1 MKKEKESNVD
11 EEFDLFL
18 QKFIDDALDDETCAD
33 EDCDDDDDEAAEPD
47 TSDDHEEPSSSR
59 LPFPPEMDSRVA
71 EVRMKTCLEEHHDM
85 EDVQSVDI
93 ELMSGQE
100 KRLCCNGSVSV
111 TIQMKPKTRVRLN
124 RFKCFVYHESFFPMC
139 ASTEK
144 TSVKRLRDR
153 RMTVELPCDHI
164 WVPGKYILYVNDTS
178 DESLMRID
186 FALDDT
192 MRLTTQPPQMLQ
204 SYCEE
209 HILVACIEG
218 VDNDWQP
225 VAEMPGL
232 TQFRKRVM
240 QSRQLVF
247 FNEFRK
253 ECGMGEMVSNLN
265 LLICTHNDD
274 INPELLRH
282 FLRTLSYEH
291 SFTYIDCSTLYDP
304 TSQYPYE
311 QLTRDLSNDGR
322 QVYCLSHL
330 GELLG
335 ANGKIIMR
343 RIMEKFRPSDT
354 TDNLW
359 LCGTRQEIDD
369 VLELYPSMK
378 PYFEA
383 GSYIEQERY
392 GAFDLVQAF
401 FRELARENLDPT
413 EELKDRLSRAV
424 IQGCKQGAVT
434 NWSLYDIRRFIAD
447 EVRPRYLRRAL
458 QLISNNEVTQF
469 SVEDV
474 PFERL
479 TDTASTYQE
488 SIRELYEMIGLDE
501 VKQGVSTMANQA
513 RLFLERRRRGLK
525 TDSQMVFHCVFTGN
539 PGTGK
544 TTVARKLG
552 RICHS
557 LGLLSKGEVI
567 AVDRTRI
574 VGQFIGQTE
583 DNMKVLLEEARG
595 NVLFIDE
602 AYSLCTGDSDKKD
615 FGHRVIESLLT
626 VLTRP
631 NPDMLIV
638 LAGYTK
644 EMDAML
650 DSNPGLRSRFP
661 YRYQFNDYDA
671 TQLMEIARHLLE
683 KEDYILTDEA
693 DAELRKDIEQTLKTK
708 LPEFGNARWIEQ
720 FVHNGIIPA
729 MANRVISAM
738 DVDLASAPV
747 ADFQRIEVSDV
758 TKAFERLKPQAASL
772 KPHHKVVSG
781 FSA

>member
-1 MKKEKESNVD
+1 MKKESKNNVD
-11 EEFDLFL
+11 DEFDLFM
-18 QKFIDDALDDETCAD
+18 KEYIDDVLDDETQD
-33 EDCDDDDDEAAEPD
+33 DGLDDDGLDTPDE
-47 TSDDHEEPSSSR
+47 HEEPDEPH

-71 EVRMKTCLEEHHDM
+71 DIRMKTCLEEHHDM
-85 EDVQSVDI
+85 DDVQSVSI
-93 ELMSGQE
+93 KLTPGTENS
-100 KRLCCNGSVSV
+100 LCNDVSV
-111 TIQMKPKTRVRLN
+111 TIQMKPKARVCLN
-124 RFKCFVYHESFFPMC
+124 RFRCFVYTDSLFPMC
-139 ASTEK
+139 TMTDE
-144 TSVKRLRDR
+144 TPVKRLRDR
-153 RMTVELPCDHI
+153 RMTVELLCDHI
-164 WVPGKYILYVNDTS
+164 WVPGKYILYVNDNTE
-178 DESLMRID
+178 ESLMRID
-186 FALDDT
+186 FTLDDT
-192 MRLTTQPPQMLQ
+192 MRLTVQPPQMLQ
-204 SYCEE
+204 PCCEE
-209 HILVACIEG
+209 HILVTCIEG
-218 VDNDWQP
+218 VDNDWQH

-232 TQFRKRVM
+232 AQFRKRVM
-240 QSRQLVF
+240 HSRQLVL

-253 ECGMGEMVSNLN
+253 ECGMGEMISNLN

-274 INPELLRH
+274 VTPELLRH
-282 FLRTLSYEH
+282 FLRMLSYEH
-291 SFTYIDCSTLYDP
+291 SLTHIDCSTLYDP

-311 QLTRDLSNDGR
+311 QLTNILSNDSR
-322 QVYCLSHL
+322 QVYCLTHL

-369 VLELYPSMK
+369 VLEQYPSLK

-383 GSYIEQERY
+383 GSYIEQEPY
-392 GAFDLVQAF
+392 SSFDLVETF
-401 FRELARENLDPT
+401 FRNLARENLYPT

-424 IQGCKQGAVT
+424 IQGCRQGAVT
-434 NWSLYDIRRFIAD
+434 NWSLFDVRRFIAD

-458 QLISNNEVTQF
+458 PLMSNNEVTQL

-488 SIRELYEMIGLDE
+488 SIRELNEMIGLDE
-501 VKQGVSTMANQA
+501 VKQGVTTMANQA

-525 TDSQMVFHCVFTGN
+525 TGSQMVFHSVFTGN

-552 RICHS
+552 KIYHS

-574 VGQFIGQTE
+574 VGQYIGQTE
-583 DNMKVLLEEARG
+583 DNMKVLLDEARG

-602 AYSLCTGDSDKKD
+602 AYNLCTGDTDKKD

-661 YRYQFNDYDA
+661 YRYQFDDYDA
-671 TQLMEIARHLLE
+671 AQLMEIARHLLE

-693 DAELRKDIEQTLKTK
+693 DAELRKAIEQTLKMK

-729 MANRVISAM
+729 MANRVVSAVN
-738 DVDLASAPV
+738 VDAASTPV
-747 ADFQRIEVSDV
+747 ADFQRIEASDV
-758 TKAFERLKPQAASL
+758 MSAFERLKPKTASL
-772 KPHHKVVSG
+772 KPHRKVVSG

>member
-1 MKKEKESNVD
+1 MKKEKESHVD

-33 EDCDDDDDEAAEPD
+33 EDCDDDDEAVEPD
-47 TSDDHEEPSSSR
+47 TSDDHEEPSYSR

-186 FALDDT
+186 FTLDDT
-192 MRLTTQPPQMLQ
+192 MRLTTQPPRMLQ

-253 ECGMGEMVSNLN
+253 ECGMGEMISNLN

-274 INPELLRH
+274 ISPELLRH

-311 QLTRDLSNDGR
+311 QLIRELNNDGR

-369 VLELYPSMK
+369 VLELFPSLK

-401 FRELARENLDPT
+401 FRELDRENLDPT

-513 RLFLERRRRGLK
+513 RLFLERRHRGLK

-574 VGQFIGQTE
+574 VGQYIGQTE

-661 YRYQFNDYDA
+661 YRYQFDDYDA
-671 TQLMEIARHLLE
+671 DQLMEIARHLLE

-693 DAELRKDIEQTLKTK
+693 EAELRKDVEKTLKTK

-729 MANRVISAM
+729 MANRVISAL
-738 DVDLASAPV
+738 DVDVASAPV